1 MPRKVK
7 LYQELAAL
15 QTAYYNNLRKLE
27 AATISDEDYAKCTE
41 WADKH
46 QNRVNELCRA
56 YLPHGG
62 GIDDGPRLFLL
73 EELEEDQAIPHDKL
87 NIGDANYLHRNDNG
101 DYDGWTYHR
110 VIVTPS
116 LQFGFHLKITGRNRN
131 GIKEYLREVFYHALN
146 KTIML
151 NDDGSHHEVQD

>member
-15 QTAYYNNLRKLE
+15 QGAYYNNLRTLWSPDV
-27 AATISDEDYAKCTE
+27 SDEDYAKYNT
-41 WADKH
+41 WAHKH
-46 QNRVNELCRA
+46 EDRINELCTA

-62 GIDDGPRLFLL
+62 GIDDMPRLFLL
-73 EELEEDQAIPHDKL
+73 EEFEKDQAIPYDKL
-87 NIGDANYLHRNDNG
+87 TIGDANYRHRNDNG

-116 LQFGFHLKITGRNRN
+116 LQFGFNLRITGRNRN
-131 GIKEYLREVFYHALN
+131 GIKDYLHPMFEMALN